1 MSITGLFVL
10 PEDVLVFPVA
20 ELAPQ
25 MRAQVTG
32 DPGDFVITRPNAR
45 HPSKVVNPD
54 AAALL
59 ERFRAAT
66 TIVDAVIGFSAGRE
80 LDPHHVLQDAFPFV
94 QQLLTANILVP
105 ASSQRAERI
114 IASLEPGAG
123 IA

>member
-20 ELAPQ
+20 ELPQ
-25 MRAQVTG
+25 QLRAQVSG

-45 HPSKVVNPD
+45 HPSKIVDPD

-66 TIVDAVIGFSAGRE
+66 TIVDAVIGFSASRK
-80 LDPHHVLQDAFPFV
+80 LDPHQVLQDAFRFV
-94 QQLLTANILVP
+94 ATVTG
-105 ASSQRAERI
+105 R
-114 IASLEPGAG
+114 
-123 IA
+123 